1 MAGLIYLTLEGEQQG
16 LISSGCLS
24 LASVGNK
31 AQIAHSDQIFI
42 FTLAHTLTREQNVN
56 HHNVSIIKPI
66 DKSSPL
72 LAKAI
77 SENESLSCTFDFYRT
92 DRTGCNERYYQIKL
106 ADAHIAEI
114 DLHVP
119 HNIHHEGEEVQERI
133 SFTYKSIS
141 WEHCVAGTSTYSL
154 WEERIF

>member
-1 MAGLIYLTLEGEQQG
+1 MAGLIYLSLTGTQQG
-16 LISSGCLS
+16 LISAGCLS
-24 LASVGNK
+24 QASVGNK
-31 AQIAHSDQIFI
+31 AQLAHSDQIFI
-42 FTLAHTLTREQNVN
+42 LSLAHTLSREQNVN
-56 HHNVSIIKPI
+56 HHDVTIIKPI

-106 ADAHIAEI
+106 TDAHIAGL

-119 HNIHHEGEEVQERI
+119 HNIHHSGEEVQERV
-133 SFTYKSIS
+133 SFVYKSIT
-141 WEHCVAGTSTYSL
+141 WEHCIAGTSAYSL

>member
-1 MAGLIYLTLEGEQQG
+1 MAGLIYLSITGTVQG
-16 LISSGCLS
+16 LISAGCLS
-24 LASVGNK
+24 KSAVGNK
-31 AQIAHSDQIFI
+31 AQLAHSDQIII
-42 FTLAHTLTREQNVN
+42 FSLSHILSREQNVN
-56 HHNVSIIKPI
+56 HHDLTVIKPI

-92 DRTGCNERYYQIKL
+92 DSTGCYERYYQIKL
-106 ADAHIAEI
+106 TDAHIAGL

-119 HNIHHEGEEVQERI
+119 HNIHHGGEEVQECV
-133 SFTYKSIS
+133 SFVYKSIS
-141 WEHCVAGTSTYSL
+141 WEHCIAGTSAYSL